1 MKCDSSEEANM
12 KKNTAIKA
20 SRGDRLYYILIT
32 VFSIIV
38 LITVLYPLIYV
49 VSSSFSSGSAVTNGK
64 VILWPVNPSIQGYKV
79 ILGNHS
85 VGTGYYNTVLN
96 SVIGTAL
103 GLAFT
108 VMMAYPLAR
117 KNLHGRGFLM
127 VLWIIPMFFYGG
139 LIPGYIL
146 KTKLHIVNTRWAV
159 IQVGMI
165 TTYNMTIVR
174 TFFENSIPNELY
186 EASRIDGIS
195 DIGYLIKIV
204 LPLSK
209 AVLAVITLYL
219 VVNYWNNYFQAMIYL
234 RDPSLK
240 TLPLVLREILN
251 ASQMNLTDYSDPELL
266 AQMQEAAD
274 VMKYALIVVS
284 TVPLMVGYIFV
295 QKFFD
300 KGVMIGALKG

>member
-1 MKCDSSEEANM
+1 M
-12 KKNTAIKA
+12 KKTTAIRA
-20 SRGDRLYYILIT
+20 SKGDRVYYTLIIT
-32 VFSIIV
+32 FSILV
-38 LITVLYPLIYV
+38 LIAVLYPLIYV

-117 KNLHGRGFLM
+117 KNLHGRGFFM

-139 LIPGYIL
+139 LIPTYIL
-146 KTKLHIVNTRWAV
+146 KTKLGIVNTRWAV

-251 ASQMNLTDYSDPELL
+251 ASQMNLTEYSDPELL

-274 VMKYALIVVS
+274 VMKYSLIVVS

>member
-1 MKCDSSEEANM
+1 MKN
-12 KKNTAIKA
+12 NTAIRA
-20 SRGDRLYYILIT
+20 SKGDRVYYTFIT
-32 VFSIIV
+32 AFSILV
-38 LITVLYPLIYV
+38 LVAVIYPLIYV
-49 VSSSFSSGSAVTNGK
+49 LSSSFSSGTAVTNGK
-64 VILWPVNPSIQGYKV
+64 VILWPVNPSLQGYRV

-85 VGTGYYNTVLN
+85 VGIGYYNTVLN

-117 KNLHGRGFLM
+117 KNLHGRGFFM

-139 LIPGYIL
+139 LIPTYIL

-234 RDPSLK
+234 RDPALK

-251 ASQMNLTDYSDPELL
+251 ASQVNLTDYSDPEIMR
-266 AQMQEAAD
+266 QMQEAAD
-274 VMKYALIVVS
+274 VMKYSLIVVS
-284 TVPLMVGYIFV
+284 TVPLMIGYIFV
-295 QKFFD
+295 QKFFN

>member
-1 MKCDSSEEANM
+1 M
-12 KKNTAIKA
+12 KKTTAIRA
-20 SRGDRLYYILIT
+20 SKGDRIYYTLIIT
-32 VFSIIV
+32 FSILV
-38 LITVLYPLIYV
+38 LIAVLYPLIYV

-96 SVIGTAL
+96 SVIGTVL

-117 KNLHGRGFLM
+117 KNLRGRGVLM

-139 LIPGYIL
+139 LIPTYIL
-146 KTKLHIVNTRWAV
+146 KTKLGIVNTRWAV
-159 IQVGMI
+159 IQVGMV

-234 RDPSLK
+234 RDPALK

-274 VMKYALIVVS
+274 VMKYSLIVVS

>member
-1 MKCDSSEEANM
+1 MKNR
-12 KKNTAIKA
+12 NFIRA
-20 SRGDRLYYILIT
+20 SKGDRFYYIVIT
-32 VFSIIV
+32 ALSVFV
-38 LITVLYPLIYV
+38 LIAVTYPLVYV
-49 VSSSFSSGSAVTNGK
+49 LSSSFSSGTAVTNGK
-64 VILWPVNPSIQGYKV
+64 VILWPVSPSIQGYKV

-85 VGTGYYNTVLN
+85 VGTGYYNTAII
-96 SVIGTAL
+96 SVVGTVL

-117 KNLHGRGFLM
+117 KNMHGRGFFM

-139 LIPGYIL
+139 IIPSYIL

-159 IQVGMI
+159 IQVGMV
-165 TTYNMTIVR
+165 TTYNMTIMR
-174 TFFENSIPNELY
+174 TFFENSIPGELY

-195 DIGYLIKIV
+195 DIGYLIRIV

-219 VVNYWNNYFQAMIYL
+219 VVSYWNNYFQAMIHL
-234 RDPSLK
+234 RDPALK

-251 ASQMNLTDYSDPELL
+251 ASQTNLTDYTDPELL
-266 AQMQEAAD
+266 AQMREAAD

-295 QKFFD
+295 QKFFE

>member
-1 MKCDSSEEANM
+1 M
-12 KKNTAIKA
+12 KKTTAIRA
-20 SRGDRLYYILIT
+20 SKGDRIYYTLIIT
-32 VFSIIV
+32 FSILV
-38 LITVLYPLIYV
+38 LIAVLYPLIYV

-117 KNLHGRGFLM
+117 KNLHGRGFFM

-139 LIPGYIL
+139 LIPTYIL
-146 KTKLHIVNTRWAV
+146 KTKLGIVNTRWAV

-251 ASQMNLTDYSDPELL
+251 ASQMNLTEYSDPELL

-274 VMKYALIVVS
+274 VMKYSLIVVS

>member
-1 MKCDSSEEANM
+1 M
-12 KKNTAIKA
+12 KKTTAIRA
-20 SRGDRLYYILIT
+20 SKGDRVYYTLIIT
-32 VFSIIV
+32 FSILV
-38 LITVLYPLIYV
+38 LIAVLYPLIYV

-117 KNLHGRGFLM
+117 KNLHGRGFIM

-139 LIPGYIL
+139 LIPTYIL
-146 KTKLHIVNTRWAV
+146 KTKLGIVNTRWAV

-234 RDPSLK
+234 RAPALK

>member
-1 MKCDSSEEANM
+1 M
-12 KKNTAIKA
+12 KKTTAIRA
-20 SRGDRLYYILIT
+20 SKGDRIYYTLIIT
-32 VFSIIV
+32 FSILV
-38 LITVLYPLIYV
+38 LIAVLYPLIYV

-96 SVIGTAL
+96 SIIGTAL

-117 KNLHGRGFLM
+117 KNLHGRGFFM

-139 LIPGYIL
+139 LIPTYIL
-146 KTKLHIVNTRWAV
+146 KTKLGIVNTRWAV

-234 RDPSLK
+234 RDPALK

-251 ASQMNLTDYSDPELL
+251 ASQMNLTEYSDPELL

-274 VMKYALIVVS
+274 VMKYSLIVVS

>member
-1 MKCDSSEEANM
+1 M

-20 SRGDRLYYILIT
+20 SKGDRLYYILIT
-32 VFSIIV
+32 AFSILV
-38 LITVLYPLIYV
+38 LITVLYPLVYV

-96 SVIGTAL
+96 SVIGTVL

-117 KNLHGRGFLM
+117 KNLHGRGFFM

-146 KTKLHIVNTRWAV
+146 KTKLGIVNTRWAV

-234 RDPSLK
+234 RDPALK

-274 VMKYALIVVS
+274 VMKYSLIVVS

>member
-1 MKCDSSEEANM
+1 M
-12 KKNTAIKA
+12 KKNNAIKA

-32 VFSIIV
+32 AFSILV
-38 LITVLYPLIYV
+38 LIAVLYPLIYV

-234 RDPSLK
+234 RDPALK

>member
-1 MKCDSSEEANM
+1 M
-12 KKNTAIKA
+12 KKNTAIRSSK
-20 SRGDRLYYILIT
+20 GDRVYYILIT
-32 VFSIIV
+32 VFSVLV
-38 LITVLYPLIYV
+38 LIAVLYPLIYV
-49 VSSSFSSGSAVTNGK
+49 LSSSFSSGTAVTTGK
-64 VILWPVNPSIQGYKV
+64 VILWPVDPSVQGYKV
-79 ILGNHS
+79 ILNNHS
-85 VGTGYYNTVLN
+85 VGTGYYNTVIN
-96 SVIGTAL
+96 TVIGTVM
-103 GLAFT
+103 GLALT
-108 VMMAYPLAR
+108 VMMAYPLSR
-117 KNLHGRGFLM
+117 KNLRGRGFIM

-139 LIPGYIL
+139 LIPTYIL
-146 KTKLHIVNTRWAV
+146 KTKLGIVNTRWAI

-195 DIGYLIKIV
+195 DIGYLVRIV

-219 VVNYWNNYFQAMIYL
+219 AVNYWNNYFQAMIYL
-234 RDPSLK
+234 RDPALK

-251 ASQMNLTDYSDPELL
+251 ASQVNLTDYSDPVIMQ
-266 AQMQEAAD
+266 QMQEAAG

-284 TVPLMVGYIFV
+284 TAPLMIAYAFV
-295 QKFFD
+295 QKFFE

>member
-1 MKCDSSEEANM
+1 M
-12 KKNTAIKA
+12 KKNTAIRA
-20 SRGDRLYYILIT
+20 SKGDRLYYTIIT
-32 VFSIIV
+32 AFSILV
-38 LITVLYPLIYV
+38 LVAVIYPLIYV
-49 VSSSFSSGSAVTNGK
+49 LSSSFSSGTAVTNGK
-64 VILWPVNPSIQGYKV
+64 VILWPVNPSLQGYRV

-85 VGTGYYNTVLN
+85 VGIGYYNTVLN

-103 GLAFT
+103 GLSFT
-108 VMMAYPLAR
+108 VMMAYPLSR
-117 KNLHGRGFLM
+117 KNLRGRGFLM

-139 LIPGYIL
+139 LIPSYIL

-195 DIGYLIKIV
+195 DIGYLVKIV

-234 RDPSLK
+234 RDPALK

-251 ASQMNLTDYSDPELL
+251 ASQVNLTDYSDPEIMR
-266 AQMQEAAD
+266 QMQEAAD
-274 VMKYALIVVS
+274 VMKYSLIVVS
-284 TVPLMVGYIFV
+284 TVPLMIGYIFV
-295 QKFFD
+295 QKFFN

>member
-1 MKCDSSEEANM
+1 M
-12 KKNTAIKA
+12 KKTTAIRA
-20 SRGDRLYYILIT
+20 SKGDRVYYTLIIT
-32 VFSIIV
+32 FSILV

-117 KNLHGRGFLM
+117 KNLHGRGFFM

-139 LIPGYIL
+139 LIPTYIL
-146 KTKLHIVNTRWAV
+146 KTKLGIVNTRWAV

-251 ASQMNLTDYSDPELL
+251 ASQMNLTEYSDPELL

-274 VMKYALIVVS
+274 VMKYSLIVVS

>member
-1 MKCDSSEEANM
+1 M
-12 KKNTAIKA
+12 KKTTAIRA
-20 SRGDRLYYILIT
+20 SKGDRIYYTLIIT
-32 VFSIIV
+32 FSILV
-38 LITVLYPLIYV
+38 LIAVLYPLIYV

-117 KNLHGRGFLM
+117 KNLHGRGFIM

-139 LIPGYIL
+139 LIPTYIL

-234 RDPSLK
+234 RDPALK

-274 VMKYALIVVS
+274 VMKYSLIVVS

>member
-1 MKCDSSEEANM
+1 M
-12 KKNTAIKA
+12 KKNNAIKA

-32 VFSIIV
+32 AFSILV
-38 LITVLYPLIYV
+38 LIAVLYPLIYV

-139 LIPGYIL
+139 LIPTYIL
-146 KTKLHIVNTRWAV
+146 KTRLGIVNTRWAV

-234 RDPSLK
+234 RDPALK

>member
-1 MKCDSSEEANM
+1 M

-20 SRGDRLYYILIT
+20 SKGDRLYYILT
-32 VFSIIV
+32 TALSIFV
-38 LITVLYPLIYV
+38 LIAVLYPLVYV
-49 VSSSFSSGSAVTNGK
+49 ISSSFSSGSAVTGGK
-64 VILWPVNPSIQGYKV
+64 VVLWPVSPSIQGYKV

-85 VGTGYYNTVLN
+85 VGTGYYNTVIN
-96 SVIGTAL
+96 SVIGTVL

-117 KNLHGRGFLM
+117 RNLRGRGFLM
-127 VLWIIPMFFYGG
+127 ILWIIPMFFYGG
-139 LIPGYIL
+139 IIPTYIL

-159 IQVGMI
+159 IQVGLV

-174 TFFENSIPNELY
+174 TFFENSIPVELY

-195 DIGYLIKIV
+195 DIGYLLKIV

-234 RDPSLK
+234 RDPALK

-251 ASQMNLTDYSDPELL
+251 ASQTNLTDYTDPELL
-266 AQMQEAAD
+266 AQMREAAD
-274 VMKYALIVVS
+274 VMKYSLIVVS

-295 QKFFD
+295 QKFFE

>member
-1 MKCDSSEEANM
+1 M
-12 KKNTAIKA
+12 KKNTAIRA
-20 SRGDRLYYILIT
+20 SKGDRLYYTIIT
-32 VFSIIV
+32 AFSILV
-38 LITVLYPLIYV
+38 LVAVVYPLIYV
-49 VSSSFSSGSAVTNGK
+49 LSSSFSSGTAVTNGK
-64 VILWPVNPSIQGYKV
+64 VILWPVNPSLQGYRV

-85 VGTGYYNTVLN
+85 VGIGYYNTVLN

-103 GLAFT
+103 GLSFT
-108 VMMAYPLAR
+108 VMMAYPLSR
-117 KNLHGRGFLM
+117 KNLRGRGFLM

-139 LIPGYIL
+139 LIPSYIL

-174 TFFENSIPNELY
+174 TFFENCIPNELY

-195 DIGYLIKIV
+195 DIGYLVKIV

-219 VVNYWNNYFQAMIYL
+219 VVNFWNNYFQAMIYL
-234 RDPSLK
+234 RDPALK

-251 ASQMNLTDYSDPELL
+251 ASQVNLTDYSDPEIMR
-266 AQMQEAAD
+266 QMQEAAD
-274 VMKYALIVVS
+274 VMKYSLIVVS
-284 TVPLMVGYIFV
+284 TVPLMIGYIFV
-295 QKFFD
+295 QKFFN

>member
-1 MKCDSSEEANM
+1 M
-12 KKNTAIKA
+12 KKTTAIRA
-20 SRGDRLYYILIT
+20 SKGDRIYYTLIIT
-32 VFSIIV
+32 FSILV
-38 LITVLYPLIYV
+38 LIAVLYPLIYV

-117 KNLHGRGFLM
+117 KNLHGRGFFM

-139 LIPGYIL
+139 LIPTYIL
-146 KTKLHIVNTRWAV
+146 KTKLGIVNTRWAV
-159 IQVGMI
+159 IQVGMV

-251 ASQMNLTDYSDPELL
+251 ASQMNLTEYSDPELL

-274 VMKYALIVVS
+274 VMKYSLIVVS

>member
-1 MKCDSSEEANM
+1 M
-12 KKNTAIKA
+12 KKNTAIRA
-20 SRGDRLYYILIT
+20 SKGDRLYYILIT
-32 VFSIIV
+32 AFSILV
-38 LITVLYPLIYV
+38 LIAVLYPLIYV

-146 KTKLHIVNTRWAV
+146 KTKLGIVNTRWAV

-251 ASQMNLTDYSDPELL
+251 ASQMNLTEYSDPELL

>member
-1 MKCDSSEEANM
+1 M
-12 KKNTAIKA
+12 KKNNAIKA

-32 VFSIIV
+32 AFSILV
-38 LITVLYPLIYV
+38 LIAVLYPLIYV

-274 VMKYALIVVS
+274 VMKYSLIVVS

>member
-1 MKCDSSEEANM
+1 M

-20 SRGDRLYYILIT
+20 SKGDRLYYIIIT
-32 VFSIIV
+32 VFSVLV
-38 LITVLYPLIYV
+38 LISVTYPLVYV
-49 VSSSFSSGSAVTNGK
+49 LSSSFSSGSAVTNGK
-64 VILWPVNPSIQGYKV
+64 VVLWPVDLSVQGYKV
-79 ILGNHS
+79 ILNNHA
-85 VGTGYYNTVLN
+85 VATGYYNTVVN
-96 SVIGTAL
+96 SVIGTVL

-117 KNLHGRGFLM
+117 KNLRGRGLLLT
-127 VLWIIPMFFYGG
+127 LWIIPMFFYGG
-139 LIPGYIL
+139 LIPTYIL
-146 KTKLHIVNTRWAV
+146 KTKLGIVNTRWAI

-174 TFFENSIPNELY
+174 TFFENSIPNELF

-195 DIGYLIKIV
+195 DIGYLVKIV

-234 RDPSLK
+234 RDPALK

-251 ASQMNLTDYSDPELL
+251 ASQVSLTDYTDPEILK
-266 AQMQEAAD
+266 QMQEAAD
-274 VMKYALIVVS
+274 VMKYSLIVVS
-284 TVPLMVGYIFV
+284 TAPLMLGYTFV
-295 QKFFD
+295 QKFFS

>member
-1 MKCDSSEEANM
+1 M
-12 KKNTAIKA
+12 KKNNAIKA

-32 VFSIIV
+32 AFSILV
-38 LITVLYPLIYV
+38 LIAVLYPLIYV

-64 VILWPVNPSIQGYKV
+64 VILWPVKPSVQGYKV
-79 ILGNHS
+79 IFGNHS

-96 SVIGTAL
+96 SVIGTVL

-117 KNLHGRGFLM
+117 KNLRGRGVLM

-139 LIPGYIL
+139 LIPTYIL
-146 KTKLHIVNTRWAV
+146 KTKLGIVNTRWAV
-159 IQVGMI
+159 IQVGMV

-234 RDPSLK
+234 RDPALK
-240 TLPLVLREILN
+240 TLPLVLREVLN
-251 ASQMNLTDYSDPELL
+251 ASRVDLTDYMDPKIL

-274 VMKYALIVVS
+274 VMKYSLIVVS

>member
-1 MKCDSSEEANM
+1 M
-12 KKNTAIKA
+12 KKTTAIRA
-20 SRGDRLYYILIT
+20 SKGDRVYYTLIIT
-32 VFSIIV
+32 FSILV
-38 LITVLYPLIYV
+38 LIAVLYPLIYV

-117 KNLHGRGFLM
+117 KNLHGRGFFM

-139 LIPGYIL
+139 LIPTYIL

-251 ASQMNLTDYSDPELL
+251 ASQMNLTEYSDPELL

-274 VMKYALIVVS
+274 VMKYSLIVVS

>member
-1 MKCDSSEEANM
+1 M
-12 KKNTAIKA
+12 KKTTAIRA
-20 SRGDRLYYILIT
+20 SKGDRVYYTLIIT
-32 VFSIIV
+32 FSILV

-117 KNLHGRGFLM
+117 KNLHGRGFFM

-139 LIPGYIL
+139 LIPTYIL
-146 KTKLHIVNTRWAV
+146 KTKLGIVNTRWAV

-274 VMKYALIVVS
+274 VMKYSLIVVS